1 MVDLEPLQTEWENNS
16 TPLPVLPYQKI
27 YSTIV
32 VQIFSYFSLN
42 ISIQGFAQ
50 CFSQNE
56 RNFTKRTQPLFLSRG
71 EIKGLLR
78 NASNSLRFRAALSGH
93 IISSENDLRLPKPI
107 RCSF

>member
-1 MVDLEPLQTEWENNS
+1 M
-16 TPLPVLPYQKI
+16 LPYQKI
-27 YSTIV
+27 YSPIV

-78 NASNSLRFRAALSGH
+78 NACNSLRFRAALSGH

>member
-1 MVDLEPLQTEWENNS
+1 M
-16 TPLPVLPYQKI
+16 LPYQKI

-56 RNFTKRTQPLFLSRG
+56 RNFAKRTQPLFLSRG
-71 EIKGLLR
+71 EVKGLLR
-78 NASNSLRFRAALSGH
+78 NAGYSLRFRAALSGH